1 VHPEVAAYMR
11 ADKGG
16 RLKDMR
22 KATKA
27 RVDIEEDTAMP
38 KQDYRFISVRRDLD
52 VTAEFRS

>member
-1 VHPEVAAYMR
+1 MR

-38 KQDYRFISVRRDLD
+38 KQNYRFISVRRDLD